1 VAVSSATIDCFL
13 SESEWLS
20 IVEGLRLSK
29 REVQIVLSLIRD
41 SKEQVIAD
49 ELGISPHTV
58 HTYVERLYRKLSV
71 RSRCQLTMK
80 LFETFVLLKRND
92 AAEYLISSKKAP
104 IVDGATAIVG
114 SSAANVTTITPVAD
128 LAPVRLNSSIV
139 PH

>member
-1 VAVSSATIDCFL
+1 
-13 SESEWLS
+13 
-20 IVEGLRLSK
+20 
-29 REVQIVLSLIRD
+29 
-41 SKEQVIAD
+41 
-49 ELGISPHTV
+49 
-58 HTYVERLYRKLSV
+58 
-71 RSRCQLTMK
+71 MK